1 MSRTRVE
8 RNISYDEEK
17 KKYYVNLDFGRDAHG
32 HQIKKTRTFAR
43 LTDAR
48 KALRLH
54 EVQRDFGALTKPNDT
69 TVAEWLNYWM
79 DAVVRPNRAATTVH
93 GYSQMI
99 VNHIIPQ
106 LGAIPLQSLSPQRIQ
121 QYYAYLCHD
130 CGLSPNTA
138 RKHHDLLRNA
148 LRIAVMQ
155 DVLARNPTDRVEPP
169 KFKRPEP
176 QFYDVGSLRR
186 LLDAVEGN
194 KLEPVVYLAG
204 YLGLRREEMC
214 GLQWKDVDFQGK
226 TLCVHRARTMAGS
239 QVIEK
244 DTKNRSSTRLLHM
257 PEEVVRVLHA
267 EWQRQR
273 ENRLLFGK
281 EYQDTGYVLTWPDGE
296 PYLPNYLTE
305 TFSTF
310 IRRNHLPKLTLH
322 GLRHTFATLANYS
335 GATIYNIS
343 RSLGHST
350 VATTSMIYT
359 HLLDTTHEQTIEA
372 VAQSLR
378 QGGGLKTRK
387 QVK

>member
-8 RNISYDEEK
+8 RNISYDDEK
-17 KKYYVNLDFGRDAHG
+17 KKYYVNLEFGRDARG
-32 HQIKKTRTFAR
+32 RQIKKTRTFAR
-43 LTDAR
+43 LSDAR

-54 EVQRDFGALTKPNDT
+54 EVQRDFGALTQPNDT
-69 TVAEWLNYWM
+69 TVAQWLNYWM

-106 LGAIPLQSLSPQRIQ
+106 LGDIPLQSLSPQRIQ
-121 QYYAYLCHD
+121 QYYAYLCND

-176 QFYDVGSLRR
+176 HFYDVESLLR
-186 LLDAVEGN
+186 LLDAVKGTR
-194 KLEPVVYLAG
+194 LEPVVYLAG

-214 GLQWKDVDFQGK
+214 RLRWKDVDFQGK
-226 TLCVHRARTMAGS
+226 TLCIHRARTMAGS

-257 PEEVVRVLHA
+257 PDEVIRVLRA
-267 EWQRQR
+267 ERRRQR
-273 ENRLLFGK
+273 ENRLFYGAD
-281 EYQDTGYVLTWPDGE
+281 YHDTGYVLTWPDGE

-305 TFSTF
+305 VFSKF
-310 IRRNHLPKLTLH
+310 IRKNRLPKLTLH
-322 GLRHTFATLANYS
+322 GLRHTFATLANHS
-335 GATIYNIS
+335 GATIYNI
-343 RSLGHST
+343 T
-350 VATTSMIYT
+350 NNTIY
-359 HLLDTTHEQTIEA
+359 
-372 VAQSLR
+372 
-378 QGGGLKTRK
+378 K
-387 QVK
+387 

>member
-8 RNISYDEEK
+8 RNISFDDEK
-17 KKYYVNLDFGRDAHG
+17 KKYYVNLDFGRDARG
-32 HQIKKTRTFAR
+32 RQIKKTRTFAR

-48 KALRLH
+48 RALRLH
-54 EVQRDFGALTKPNDT
+54 EVQRDFGALTQPNDT
-69 TVAEWLNYWM
+69 TVAQWLNYWM

-106 LGAIPLQSLSPQRIQ
+106 LGDIPLQSLSPQRIQ
-121 QYYAYLCHD
+121 QYYAYLCND

-176 QFYDVGSLRR
+176 HFYDVESLLR
-186 LLDAVEGN
+186 LLDAVKGTR
-194 KLEPVVYLAG
+194 LEPVVYLAG

-214 GLQWKDVDFQGK
+214 GLRWKDVDFQGK
-226 TLCVHRARTMAGS
+226 TLCIHRARTMAGS

-257 PEEVVRVLHA
+257 PDEVVRVLRA
-267 EWQRQR
+267 ERRQQR
-273 ENRLLFGK
+273 ENRLFYGV
-281 EYQDTGYVLTWPDGE
+281 EYHNTGYVLTWPNGE

-305 TFSTF
+305 VFSKF
-310 IRRNHLPKLTLH
+310 IRKNRLPKLTLH
-322 GLRHTFATLANYS
+322 GLRHTFATLANHS

-343 RSLGHST
+343 KSLGHST

-359 HLLDTTHEQTIEA
+359 HLIDTTHEQTIEA

-378 QGGGLKTRK
+378 KGNRERK
-387 QVK
+387 REKAE

>member
-69 TVAEWLNYWM
+69 TVAKWLNYWM

-148 LRIAVMQ
+148 LRSAVMQ

-176 QFYDVGSLRR
+176 QFYDVASLRR
-186 LLDAVEGN
+186 LLDAVEGD

-214 GLQWKDVDFQGK
+214 GL
-226 TLCVHRARTMAGS
+226 R
-239 QVIEK
+239 
-244 DTKNRSSTRLLHM
+244 
-257 PEEVVRVLHA
+257 
-267 EWQRQR
+267 
-273 ENRLLFGK
+273 
-281 EYQDTGYVLTWPDGE
+281 
-296 PYLPNYLTE
+296 
-305 TFSTF
+305 
-310 IRRNHLPKLTLH
+310 
-322 GLRHTFATLANYS
+322 
-335 GATIYNIS
+335 
-343 RSLGHST
+343 
-350 VATTSMIYT
+350 
-359 HLLDTTHEQTIEA
+359 
-372 VAQSLR
+372 
-378 QGGGLKTRK
+378 
-387 QVK
+387 